1 MKNVIKFGIAV
12 FTVLLIMTGCDEFQ
26 YQSTETTGE
35 DKEMNTVTITNFDD
49 YTYMEGTYSDRVWD
63 KSLINDINSSP
74 QSTGTNISTAD
85 MAISIATV
93 EFEKIQQEGMC
104 ISYSLGGVFFDV
116 EDQVWIVW
124 FTEKP
129 ESDDVILVGSC
140 YNIAI
145 SKNSGQIIKSWPSE

>member
-1 MKNVIKFGIAV
+1 
-12 FTVLLIMTGCDEFQ
+12 
-26 YQSTETTGE
+26 
-35 DKEMNTVTITNFDD
+35 
-49 YTYMEGTYSDRVWD
+49 
-63 KSLINDINSSP
+63 
-74 QSTGTNISTAD
+74 

-129 ESDDVILVGSC
+129 ESNDVILVGSC